1 MSKKTSYIIRIQ
13 AFVLALLVF
22 MLSSGFTYHWQ
33 ACSHANA
40 DSICVV
46 VDQTCC
52 CLETAQT
59 ATCPCSDL
67 GYKSC
72 KLNFSEYI
80 QFNFETQLNN
90 PIELQPKFS
99 VDTKV
104 PFRYST
110 RGRLFKNIIFSHNSP
125 PPKSG
130 REILHRYSLLVVW
143 FCFYK
148 PVKRKSVKHKLL
160 WERISYYLPC
170 YSRD

>member
-1 MSKKTSYIIRIQ
+1 MSKTKSYIIRIQ
-13 AFVLALLVF
+13 AFVLAVLVF
-22 MLSSGFTYHWQ
+22 MLSSGFTLHWQ
-33 ACSHANA
+33 ACSLSNA

-59 ATCPCSDL
+59 PVCPCSFD
-67 GYKSC
+67 GDKSC

-90 PIELQPKFS
+90 PIEFQHKLAI
-99 VDTKV
+99 DTKA
-104 PFRYST
+104 PARST
-110 RGRLFKNIIFSHNSP
+110 TRERLLKNIIFFQRIG

-130 REILHRYSLLVVW
+130 REILHLYSVLVVW
-143 FCFYK
+143 FCFYE
-148 PVKRKSVKHKLL
+148 PVKRKSVKNKLL

-170 YSRD
+170 YSRG